1 MAQKYGD
8 QLKVFRTL
16 NELNPEPYPYLCLSG
31 KKSFYHNTN
40 GYCFQKYPRRDVM
53 FTYAPV
59 DCKSRPTGFIKDTS
73 YVALDVDMWCPDV
86 VVVVVVRACVCVGG
100 GGALVGGGGGGG
112 CLCKSRH
119 I

>member
-1 MAQKYGD
+1 
-8 QLKVFRTL
+8 
-16 NELNPEPYPYLCLSG
+16 
-31 KKSFYHNTN
+31 
-40 GYCFQKYPRRDVM
+40 M

-59 DCKSRPTGFIKDTS
+59 DCKSIQAMRRPTGFIKDNS

-86 VVVVVVRACVCVGG
+86 VVVCVSVC
-100 GGALVGGGGGGG
+100 GGALVGGGG